1 MSKCPN
7 CGYESDSENKFCPK
21 CGQKQ
26 TIRCPKCGNETSSE
40 NDFCPECGNKL
51 SDNQEDYNKSD
62 TTTKIDPSQYNVYGK
77 QKKKDKPKR
86 GCGIGCLIFII
97 FIVIASVGGYQSN
110 KLENSSTTNVSG
122 NSSIDRNTK
131 QNIENIFKQCGF
143 TKIKEINHDELL
155 DNAHFQGEKGYRVSA
170 NISSVDNFKNIILY
184 LNSDNTVYSV
194 RYADHDLY
202 INGKVNAKITDYEL
216 TTDDASKY
224 MIVCKEAVEKV
235 LKSHS
240 TAKFPNF
247 LDWNIAKKDGQV
259 VVAAYV
265 DSQNGFGATVRS
277 QFQFTF
283 DSNNN
288 VKSFIFDGKEYMN

>member
-1 MSKCPN
+1 M
-7 CGYESDSENKFCPK
+7 
-21 CGQKQ
+21 
-26 TIRCPKCGNETSSE
+26 
-40 NDFCPECGNKL
+40 
-51 SDNQEDYNKSD
+51 
-62 TTTKIDPSQYNVYGK
+62 
-77 QKKKDKPKR
+77 
-86 GCGIGCLIFII
+86 
-97 FIVIASVGGYQSN
+97 
-110 KLENSSTTNVSG
+110 
-122 NSSIDRNTK
+122 
-131 QNIENIFKQCGF
+131 
-143 TKIKEINHDELL
+143 L

-202 INGKVNAKITDYEL
+202 IKGNVNAKITDYEL

-235 LKSHS
+235 LKSPS